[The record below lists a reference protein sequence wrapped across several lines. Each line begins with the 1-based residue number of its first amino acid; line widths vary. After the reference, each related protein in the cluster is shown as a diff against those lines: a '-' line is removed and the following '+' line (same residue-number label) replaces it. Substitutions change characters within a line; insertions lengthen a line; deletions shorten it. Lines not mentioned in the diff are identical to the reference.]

1 MKKKAMISCA
11 LILSGFFLAG
21 VIAQG
26 MPALKV
32 SAYLAHRNEKE
43 NVVKIGDNTSE
54 IVEEFDPP
62 DAIHPDTP
70 YAKTVLVQ
78 NKTDT
83 ACYVRVFVEKDRSDL
98 PVTINFDTKYWT
110 GKQADGYYYYR
121 TVLEGN
127 KKTEPLFT
135 TVTTGKTEETFRIL
149 VYEETVQAQGYETP
163 EEAFASIRVEQ
174 ERGK

>member
-62 DAIHPDTP
+62 DEIHRIR
-70 YAKTVLVQ
+70 LMQ
-78 NKTDT
+78 
-83 ACYVRVFVEKDRSDL
+83 
-98 PVTINFDTKYWT
+98 
-110 GKQADGYYYYR
+110 KQ
-121 TVLEGN
+121 
-127 KKTEPLFT
+127 
-135 TVTTGKTEETFRIL
+135 
-149 VYEETVQAQGYETP
+149 
-163 EEAFASIRVEQ
+163 
-174 ERGK
+174 

>member
-62 DAIHPDTP
+62 DEIHPDTP
-70 YAKTVLVQ
+70 YAKTVMVQ

-83 ACYVRVFVEKDRSDL
+83 ACYVRYLWRKTGQISLLRSISIRSTGL
-98 PVTINFDTKYWT
+98 ENRRMVTIITGLCWKVTK
-110 GKQADGYYYYR
+110 R
-121 TVLEGN
+121 PN
-127 KKTEPLFT
+127 PLFT
-135 TVTTGKTEETFRIL
+135 TVTTAKLRRHFEFWSTRRPYRRKGMRLRRKHLPRS
-149 VYEETVQAQGYETP
+149 G
-163 EEAFASIRVEQ
+163 
-174 ERGK
+174 